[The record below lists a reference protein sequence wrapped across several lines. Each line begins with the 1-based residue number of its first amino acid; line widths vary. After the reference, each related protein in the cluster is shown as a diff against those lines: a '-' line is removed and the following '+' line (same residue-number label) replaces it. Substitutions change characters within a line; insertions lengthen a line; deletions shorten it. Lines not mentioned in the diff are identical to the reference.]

1 MRFRNTLILLL
12 VLVGLAA
19 YVYFVEYPAAER
31 EGKKKTLF
39 EFSTDDVTALTL
51 SYSDR
56 EIALKKVD
64 GQWRLERPLQA
75 DADETAV
82 KNLLRTIAECE
93 VKKTVEEE
101 SSDLSKFGLDN
112 PATRVRVALKDRE
125 LPEIRVGKTTPVGY
139 SAYIQRADEKKV
151 LLTTGGFRTAVDKQ
165 VKDLRDKTVL
175 QIAEESDV
183 NKIRLEGEG
192 RVVALEKK
200 DGQWRLVEPIEAPA
214 DAATVRSFL
223 ATLRSL
229 RAVDFPD
236 DNPADLARYGIDSPR
251 RVVTVWQGKENDQRQ
266 LLLGK
271 ENEQKQLFVKAG
283 NRPNVYAVSD
293 WVYRDLDKSPTDF
306 RDKTVLAFEK
316 DKARSIEVRRS
327 DGSSFKLVRTDGDQ
341 WTVENPPGK
350 VAQTRVNYFVTD
362 LHDLKGYDIA
372 AEGSLDW
379 KSLGLDPPA
388 LAITVR
394 GEGDAE
400 IGTAWIG
407 QREREGRKEYTAAKA
422 NGSVAFLVRDYLY
435 TRLDKRVQDFVEQ
448 PTPTPVPMQTGVPG
462 EKGDEKDGDAE
473 DEEDLAEEE
482 IEGENA
488 EAD

>member
-19 YVYFVEYPAAER
+19 YVYFVEYPASER

-51 SYSDR
+51 AYPDR
-56 EIALKKVD
+56 EIALKKAD
-64 GQWRLERPLQA
+64 GHWRLERPLQA
-75 DADETAV
+75 EADESAV
-82 KNLLRTIAECE
+82 TNLLRTIAECE

-101 SSDLSKFGLDN
+101 PSDLAKFGLDA
-112 PATRVRVALKDRE
+112 PASRIRVTLKDRE
-125 LPEIRVGKTTPVGY
+125 LPEIRVGKTTPIGY

-151 LLTTGGFRTAVDKQ
+151 LLTTGGFRTAVDKK

-175 QIAEESDV
+175 QIAEESEV
-183 NKIRLEGEG
+183 HKIRLEGEG
-192 RVVALEKK
+192 RAVTLERK
-200 DGQWRLVEPIEAPA
+200 DGQWRLVEPIEAAA
-214 DAATVRSFL
+214 DPATVRSFL
-223 ATLRSL
+223 ATVRSL

-236 DNPADLARYGIDSPR
+236 DNPSELGKYGLDAPR
-251 RVVTVWQGKENDQRQ
+251 RIVTVWQGKENDQRQ

-283 NRPNVYAVSD
+283 NRPNIYAVSD
-293 WVYRDLDKSPTDF
+293 WVYRDLDKNPTDF
-306 RDKTVLAFEK
+306 RDKTVLAFDK

-327 DGSSFKLVRTDGDQ
+327 DGNAFKLVRTDGDQ
-341 WTVENPPGK
+341 WTVENAPGK
-350 VAQTRVNYFVTD
+350 VAQTRVNYFVSD
-362 LHDLKGYDIA
+362 LHDLKGYDLA

-407 QREREGRKEYTAAKA
+407 QREREGKKEYTAARA
-422 NGSVAFLVRDYLY
+422 NGNVAFLIRDYLY

-448 PTPTPVPMQTGVPG
+448 PTPTPTQASAQAETGGQDQAGQEG
-462 EKGDEKDGDAE
+462 EI
-473 DEEDLAEEE
+473 EEE
-482 IEGENA
+482 GIEGDNGES
-488 EAD
+488 D